1 MSALHTPLQAGLAFL
16 PMTIVNFGVAIAV
29 PKLTHRYGQRPPARR
44 RPRHHADRDV
54 LAQPTLR
61 QHRLPDRHRA
71 PHGAHRSRPRPHP
84 QPPHRRRD
92 HRLHP
97 EDAGAASGLVNVA
110 HRLGGSIGLGI
121 LVTVFA
127 AADATGLSA
136 DGLLAHRV
144 STALTVGS
152 GMLAGALVIVA
163 VLIARPLARPTT
175 NVQTPAGAGAK

>member
-1 MSALHTPLQAGLAFL
+1 MFWLSRLSASTDY
-16 PMTIVNFGVAIAV
+16 
-29 PKLTHRYGQRPPARR
+29 LT
-44 RPRHHADRDV
+44 
-54 LAQPTLR
+54 
-61 QHRLPDRHRA
+61 RHRA
-71 PHGAHRSRPRPHP
+71 PHGAHRSRPRRHP

-110 HRLGGSIGLGI
+110 HQLGGSIGLGI